1 MVGCRLTHMNDF
13 FSFFV
18 VVNCCELTR
27 SCVPLPITHPILS
40 EALHTDTVSEKTVAE
55 TEILYLY
62 PMLTGCHV
70 ILVSAYKLVV
80 HPD

>member
-1 MVGCRLTHMNDF
+1 
-13 FSFFV
+13 
-18 VVNCCELTR
+18 
-27 SCVPLPITHPILS
+27 VPLPITHPILS

-70 ILVSAYKLVV
+70 SVVSTYKLVV
-80 HPD
+80 LPD